1 MLSLLLS
8 MRSCASKRLQNW
20 HLQDLGK
27 AFCLSLIND
36 FNGVIIGVS
45 QYTSSDDNRD
55 IYI

>member
-1 MLSLLLS
+1 MLSLILS

-27 AFCLSLIND
+27 AFCLSLISD
-36 FNGVIIGVS
+36 FNGVIIGAS
-45 QYTSSDDNRD
+45 TDDNRD

>member
-1 MLSLLLS
+1 MLSLILS

-45 QYTSSDDNRD
+45 QYTSTDDNRD
-55 IYI
+55 IYK